1 MVVRKRVGLIFSYN
15 ENWIAGA
22 YYILNIIHALN
33 SLDDSEKPILVILSE
48 SLENFSKVKTE
59 TKYPYL
65 EYAAFPF
72 KKPKYSLFE
81 RAVNK
86 LSRIILN
93 KKLILKTIQTPVLD
107 FVYPGQIG
115 KLQNNLKKINWIP
128 DFQEDYLPQF
138 FSEEDILKR
147 KKNQKEIFANGD
159 FVVLSSEDA
168 RADFIRLYPNAKAK
182 PYVLR
187 FAVTH
192 PNYSNESINSL
203 LEKYKLPKHY
213 FFAPNQF
220 WAHKNHI
227 VILEAVKFLMEKGIS
242 IFVAFSGK
250 EDDYRNEEN
259 FKQLQNYIAKEKL
272 ETQIRFLGF
281 LPRTEQ
287 LCLFK
292 HAQAIIQPSLFEG
305 WSTVIEDAKG
315 LGKYTIASNLAV
327 HKEQLIENVSFFDPY
342 DYKVLARCIELYI
355 SNPPEMIDF
364 NYKTNIF
371 EFGKR
376 FNKLI
381 QIATK

>member
-1 MVVRKRVGLIFSYN
+1 MANRKRVGLIFSYN

-33 SLDDSEKPILVILSE
+33 ILDDSEKPTLIILSE
-48 SLENFSKVKTE
+48 SSENFSKVKTE

-65 EYAAFPF
+65 EYAEFPF
-72 KKPKYSLFE
+72 KKPKYSSFE
-81 RAVNK
+81 GAANK
-86 LSRIILN
+86 LSRFFLN
-93 KKLILKTIQTPVLD
+93 KNLIIKKIQFPSLD
-107 FVYPGQIG
+107 FIYPKQIN
-115 KLQNNLKKINWIP
+115 KLSSNLKKINWIP

-138 FSEEDILKR
+138 FSKEEVQKR
-147 KKNQKEIFANGD
+147 KKDQKEICANGD
-159 FVVLSSEDA
+159 IVVLSSDDA
-168 RADFIRLYPNAKAK
+168 RNDFIRLYPDAKATSF
-182 PYVLR
+182 VLQ

-192 PNYSNESINSL
+192 PDFSNESIDSL
-203 LEKYKLPKHY
+203 LSKYNLPKNY

-227 VILEAVKFLMEKGIS
+227 VILEAIKYLKEKGIL

-250 EDDYRNEEN
+250 EDDYRNESN
-259 FKQLQNYIAKEKL
+259 FKQLQHYIAEHNL
-272 ETQIRFLGF
+272 ENQIRFLGF

-305 WSTVIEDAKG
+305 WSTVIEDAKA

-327 HKEQLIENVSFFDPY
+327 HKEQLAENVSFFAPY
-342 DYKVLARCIELYI
+342 DYSDLARCIELYI